1 MKNCILLFG
10 LIFSQ
15 LTFGQST
22 DSIFDAFNLNEV
34 VVSGTRY
41 AYDRSEAPIVVD
53 VIKPKLLQA
62 TQSISLSEG
71 LAYAPGVRVE
81 TNCQNCGFTQL
92 RLNGLEGAYSQILVN
107 NRAVFSALNSVYGLE
122 QIPTSIVE
130 KIEVVRSG
138 GSALYGSNAIG
149 GTVNIITKDPQENSW
164 ELKQN
169 ISLIAGEAI
178 EQNSSFNT
186 SVVSKSSASGF
197 TAYGMQRTREAW
209 DANGD
214 GFSEA
219 VQLNSKVLGAKAF
232 YKSSKQSKLTADIS
246 WVDEYRRGGD
256 RLELAP
262 HLTDITEALDH
273 SIFLG
278 GLSLEAWSKDKRTSG
293 SLYVSLSNTLRDSYY
308 GGLGGG
314 RTAEDSAAALN
325 AYGNTM
331 DFSAVT
337 GGQITHNFSDKQV
350 FVVGA
355 EWQRNETLDEIQ
367 GYQRS
372 IDQQVHSYGLF
383 AQHEWKPNKKFKSIL
398 GARYDLVSVE
408 GRYILSSIA
417 RSSDLNLGVL
427 SPRATL
433 MYKVNGATRLRGGYA
448 RGFRAPQTFNEDL
461 HISFAGGEPLFAVL
475 SEELTHETSNAFTAS
490 WNHTANYFGGQTSLL
505 AQAFL
510 TQLNNPF
517 INVSTGA
524 TLPNGS
530 IVEEVR
536 NGSGALVQGFN
547 YEAGWAPN
555 PGFTLQLGGTV
566 QRNTYTELQTLFEP
580 EGIPLPGEGIVT
592 TDRFLRTPNIYGY
605 FTTGYRHTPR
615 TSLDLTGTYTGRM
628 LVPLIVSDSGFL
640 EIRESKQFLD
650 LNVKINY
657 DVDFKERFHL
667 ESSVGIKN
675 LFNSFQDDFQSGAA
689 RDASYIYG
697 PALPRTLFI
706 SIKIGGR
713 HSTDK

>member
-1 MKNCILLFG
+1 M
-10 LIFSQ
+10 FSQ
-15 LTFGQST
+15 LTYGQST
-22 DSIFDAFNLNEV
+22 DSIFDALNLNEV

-62 TQSISLSEG
+62 TQSISLADG
-71 LAYAPGVRVE
+71 LAYVPGVRVE

-92 RLNGLEGAYSQILVN
+92 RLNGLEGAYSQILIN

-122 QIPTSIVE
+122 QIPTSMVQ

-149 GTVNIITKDPQENSW
+149 GTVNIITKDPQVNGW
-164 ELKQN
+164 ELGQN
-169 ISLIAGEAI
+169 ISLIAGQAVD
-178 EQNSSFNT
+178 QNTSFNA
-186 SVVSKSSASGF
+186 SVVSQSSASGF
-197 TAYGMQRTREAW
+197 TVYGMQRTRESW

-214 GFSEA
+214 GFTEA
-219 VQLNSKVLGAKAF
+219 VQLNSKVLGAKGF
-232 YKSSKQSKLTADIS
+232 YKPSNRSKLTADFS

-256 RLELAP
+256 RLELLP
-262 HLTDITEALDH
+262 HLSDITEALDH
-273 SIFLG
+273 GIFLG
-278 GLSLEAWSKDKRTSG
+278 GLNLEFWSKDKRTLG
-293 SLYVSLSNTLRDSYY
+293 SVYASVSSTLRDSYY

-314 RTAEDSAAALN
+314 RTAEDSSAALN
-325 AYGNTM
+325 AYGTTT
-331 DFSAVT
+331 DFSVVA

-350 FVVGA
+350 IVGGA
-355 EWQRNETLDEIQ
+355 EWQRNETLDEIL
-367 GYQRS
+367 GYQRT
-372 IDQQVHSYGLF
+372 INQRVDSYGF
-383 AQHEWKPNKKFKSIL
+383 FTQHEWKPNKKFKSIL
-398 GARYDLVSVE
+398 GARYDLVSVQ
-408 GRYILSSIA
+408 GQYVLASIA
-417 RSSDLNLGVL
+417 RSSDLNLGVV

-433 MYKVNGATRLRGGYA
+433 MYKVNGSTRLRGGYA

-490 WNHTANYFGGQTSLL
+490 WNHSANYFGGQTSLL

-510 TQLNNPF
+510 IQLNNPF

-530 IVEEVR
+530 IVEQVR

-547 YEAGWAPN
+547 FEAGWAPN
-555 PGFTLQLGGTV
+555 PGFTLQLGGTL
-566 QRNTYTELQTLFEP
+566 QRSTYSERQTLFEP
-580 EGIPLPGEGIVT
+580 EGLPLPGEGMVT
-592 TDRFLRTPNIYGY
+592 TERFLRTPNSYGY
-605 FTTGYRHTPR
+605 FTASYRHTPK
-615 TSLDLTGTYTGRM
+615 TSVDVTGTYTGRM

-650 LNVKINY
+650 INVRINY
-657 DVDFKERFHL
+657 DVDYKERFHL

-675 LFNSFQDDFQSGAA
+675 LLNSFQGDIQSGAA
-689 RDASYIYG
+689 RDAGYIYG
-697 PALPRTLFI
+697 PALPRTLFVSVKI
-706 SIKIGGR
+706 SGSP
-713 HSTDK
+713 STD

>member
-1 MKNCILLFG
+1 MRHVLVAVALVVS
-10 LIFSQ
+10 IFSDA
-15 LTFGQST
+15 QST
-22 DSIFDAFNLNEV
+22 DSIFDALNLNEV

-62 TQSISLSEG
+62 TQSISLADG
-71 LAYAPGVRVE
+71 LSYVPGVRVE

-122 QIPTSIVE
+122 QIPTSMVE

-149 GTVNIITKDPQENSW
+149 GTVNIITKDPQENEW

-169 ISLIAGEAI
+169 ISLIAGAAI
-178 EQNSSFNT
+178 DQNTSFNT
-186 SVVSKSSASGF
+186 SIASKSSASGV
-197 TAYGMQRTREAW
+197 TLYGMQRTREAW

-214 GFSEA
+214 GFTEA

-232 YKSSKQSKLTADIS
+232 YISSKQSKLTADFS
-246 WVDEYRRGGD
+246 RVEEYRRGGD

-262 HLTDITEALDH
+262 HLADITEALNH
-273 SIFLG
+273 NIFLG
-278 GLSLEAWSKDKRTSG
+278 GLNLDFWSKDKSTTG
-293 SLYVSLSNTLRDSYY
+293 AIYVSLSNTLRDSYY

-314 RTAEDSAAALN
+314 RTAEDSTAAFN
-325 AYGNTM
+325 AYGNTT
-331 DFSAVT
+331 DFSVVT

-350 FVVGA
+350 FVAGA
-355 EWQRNETLDEIQ
+355 EWQHNQTFDEIQ

-372 IDQQVHSYGLF
+372 IDQQVNAYGMY
-383 AQHEWKPNKKFKSIL
+383 AQHEWKPNKRFKSML
-398 GARYDLVSVE
+398 GARYDLVNVE
-408 GRYILSSIA
+408 GQYILASIA
-417 RSSDLNLGVL
+417 RSSNLNLGVL

-433 MYKVNGATRLRGGYA
+433 MYKLSDATRLRGGYA

-475 SEELTHETSNAFTAS
+475 SEDLTHETSNAFTAS
-490 WNHTANYFGGQTSLL
+490 WNHSANYFGGQTSLIV
-505 AQAFL
+505 QAFF

-536 NGSGALVQGFN
+536 NGSGARVQGLN
-547 YEAGWAPN
+547 YEVGWALN
-555 PGFTLQLGGTV
+555 PGFMLQLGGTL
-566 QRNTYTELQTLFEP
+566 QRSIYTELQTLFEP
-580 EGIPLPGEGIVT
+580 EGEPLPGESIVST
-592 TDRFLRTPNIYGY
+592 IRFLRTPDTYGY
-605 FTTGYRHTPR
+605 FNIYYAYSPK
-615 TSLDLTGTYTGRM
+615 TSIDLTGTYTGSM
-628 LVPLIVSDSGFL
+628 FVPLIVSDSGFL
-640 EIRESKQFLD
+640 ELTESKQFFD
-650 LNVKINY
+650 VNVKVNHEM
-657 DVDFKERFHL
+657 DVYKRLHV

-675 LFNSFQDDFQSGAA
+675 LLNSFQNDFQSGAA
-689 RDASYIYG
+689 RDAGYIYG
-697 PALPRTLFI
+697 PALPRTFFI
-706 SIKIGGR
+706 SIKFSGK
-713 HSTDK
+713 H